1 MEIIQIIRVLLRR
14 WYLVIIPIAVVGV
27 FTVPELISPPP
38 TQSSG
43 YTTVIRYS
51 ASQVLE
57 AIPERDGDYQD
68 VWLASE
74 LTVNAFTD
82 WILSSSF
89 ALEVSENL
97 AERGVDIPASAL
109 SFAADNE
116 RSVGQIFI
124 SWNDPEELVTI
135 AESALDVLANE
146 SDDYF
151 PQLGETPAQVTIL
164 DEIRVSPQPTPI
176 ISRFGALLKLAVA
189 ALGGVILAFMAEYFD
204 PFVYRRE
211 QMERRR
217 IKVLSTIP
225 RE

>member
-14 WYLVIIPIAVVGV
+14 WYLVIIPVAIVSV

-43 YTTVIRYS
+43 FSTVIRYS

-74 LTVNAFTD
+74 LTVNAFTG

-89 ALEVSENL
+89 AVEVSENL
-97 AERGVDIPASAL
+97 AERGIDIPANVL

-124 SWNDPEELVTI
+124 NWSNPEELVTI
-135 AESALDVLANE
+135 AESALDVLANQ
-146 SDDYF
+146 SDEYF
-151 PQLGETPAQVTIL
+151 PQLGQTPAQVTIL

-176 ISRFGALLKLAVA
+176 ISRFGSLVKLAVA
-189 ALGGVILAFMAEYFD
+189 LLGGVILAFIAEYFD
-204 PFVYRRE
+204 PFIYRRD

-217 IKVLSTIP
+217 IKVLASIP
-225 RE
+225 KE

>member
-1 MEIIQIIRVLLRR
+1 MEIIQIIRVVLRR
-14 WYLVIIPIAVVGV
+14 WYLVSIPVVLVGV
-27 FTVPELISPPP
+27 FTVPELISPVP

-43 YTTVIRYS
+43 FTTVIRYS
-51 ASQVLE
+51 AAQVLE

-89 ALEVSENL
+89 ALEVSQKL
-97 AERGVDIPASAL
+97 AERGIDIPAGL
-109 SFAADNE
+109 LGFAADNE
-116 RSVGQIFI
+116 RSVGQVFI

-135 AESALDVLANE
+135 AESALEVLANE
-146 SDDYF
+146 SDTYF
-151 PQLGETPAQVTIL
+151 PQLGERPAQVTIL

-176 ISRFGALLKLAVA
+176 INRFGALVKLAVA
-189 ALGGVILAFMAEYFD
+189 LLGGVLLAFMAEYFD
-204 PFVYRRE
+204 PFIYRRE
-211 QMERRR
+211 DMEKRR
-217 IKVLSTIP
+217 IKVLTSIP